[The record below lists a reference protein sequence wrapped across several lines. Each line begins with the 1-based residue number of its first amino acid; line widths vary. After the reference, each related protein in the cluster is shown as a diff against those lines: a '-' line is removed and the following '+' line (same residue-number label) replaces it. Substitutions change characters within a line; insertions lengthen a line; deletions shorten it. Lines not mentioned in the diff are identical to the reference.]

1 MLFSRQI
8 KNLRIPVASIC
19 SFESLIYS
27 YAPCSLQL
35 SLVCNKHCV
44 KNSMQQCAEVVH
56 PFVLNTSDDNFLK
69 EQPNCWCCC
78 VAVAL

>member
-8 KNLRIPVASIC
+8 KDLQPVASIC

-27 YAPCSLQL
+27 YAPCSLPL
-35 SLVCNKHCV
+35 SLVCNKHRV
-44 KNSMQQCAEVVH
+44 KNSMQQCAKVVH
-56 PFVLNTSDDNFLK
+56 PFVLNTSNNNSLK